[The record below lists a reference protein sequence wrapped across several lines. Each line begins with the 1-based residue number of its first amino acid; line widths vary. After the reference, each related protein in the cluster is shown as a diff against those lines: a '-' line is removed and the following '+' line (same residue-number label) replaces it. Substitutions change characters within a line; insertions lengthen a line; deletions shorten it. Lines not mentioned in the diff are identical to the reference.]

1 MPRAVAHPKAAV
13 GHDGGAFSSWLRGIG
28 EALRHPWRFM
38 TVDLTKPASAPKPV
52 EPFERLRAAAG
63 SSDPGCVEAR
73 KLLRVATL
81 RGLAAATGKPMPKLR
96 P

>member
-13 GHDGGAFSSWLRGIG
+13 GHDGAAFSSWLRGIG
-28 EALRHPWRFM
+28 EVLRHPWRFV
-38 TVDLTKPASAPKPV
+38 TVDLTKPPPDPKQV
-52 EPFERLRAAAG
+52 EPFERLRAAAA

-81 RGLAAATGKPMPKLR
+81 RGLAQATGKPMPKLTA
-96 P
+96 